1 VGAESLV
8 RAHADDQRSGDAA
21 ARENG
26 CEDERRDQPV
36 KFAGQPAATG
46 SRGAGTP
53 NPPPVYNRGRPTGGA
68 GGRSAT
74 DEVELIERAKQGNI
88 DAYGE
93 LVRRYQHDAR
103 RTAAAVA
110 GVGMADD
117 AAQEAFVRAFGF
129 LHRFRSGAPF
139 RPWLLA
145 VVANVARN
153 QTRSTQRWTRAARAP
168 GERGLPATN
177 APSAEDEAL
186 TRRRDGTVRA
196 ALDALPLRYRDV
208 VACRYLLDLSEAE
221 TAQVLGIARGTVKSR
236 LSRALDRLERELD
249 REVHHA

>member
-1 VGAESLV
+1 VNVVGQAPPEPRAPV
-8 RAHADDQRSGDAA
+8 RCRTGDAA
-21 ARENG
+21 A
-26 CEDERRDQPV
+26 
-36 KFAGQPAATG
+36 
-46 SRGAGTP
+46 S
-53 NPPPVYNRGRPTGGA
+53 GGN
-68 GGRSAT
+68 AT
-74 DEVELIERAKQGNI
+74 DDVELIERAKQGDV

-110 GVGMADD
+110 GVNVADD
-117 AAQEAFVRAFGF
+117 AAQEAFVRAFDY
-129 LHRFRSGAPF
+129 LHRFRPEAPF

-145 VVANVARN
+145 IVANVARN
-153 QTRSTQRWTRAARAP
+153 QSRTTSRWTRAARAS
-168 GERGLPATN
+168 GERGAPVIA

-186 TRRRDGTVRA
+186 TRRREGTVRA
-196 ALDALPLRYRDV
+196 ALDTLPLRYRDV

-236 LSRALDRLERELD
+236 LSRALDRLERQLD

>member
-1 VGAESLV
+1 MSSRNSDVAAGV
-8 RAHADDQRSGDAA
+8 QGD
-21 ARENG
+21 
-26 CEDERRDQPV
+26 
-36 KFAGQPAATG
+36 TG
-46 SRGAGTP
+46 P
-53 NPPPVYNRGRPTGGA
+53 A
-68 GGRSAT
+68 GGREGNAT
-74 DEVELIERAKQGNI
+74 DDVDLIERATQGDL

-110 GVGMADD
+110 GVDHADD

-129 LHRFRSGAPF
+129 LHRFRPGAPF

-153 QTRSTQRWTRAARAP
+153 QTRSSRRWTRAVRAP
-168 GERGLPATN
+168 GERGAIATTT
-177 APSAEDEAL
+177 PSAEDEAL
-186 TRRRDGTVRA
+186 GRRRDGTVRA
-196 ALDALPLRYRDV
+196 ALDSLPPRYREV
-208 VACRYLLDLSEAE
+208 VSCRYLLDLSEAE

-236 LSRALDRLERELD
+236 LSRALDRLERQLD

>member
-1 VGAESLV
+1 MYK
-8 RAHADDQRSGDAA
+8 GDAA
-21 ARENG
+21 PAGRREG
-26 CEDERRDQPV
+26 
-36 KFAGQPAATG
+36 
-46 SRGAGTP
+46 
-53 NPPPVYNRGRPTGGA
+53 
-68 GGRSAT
+68 SAT
-74 DEVELIERAKQGNI
+74 DDADLIERARQGDV

-110 GVGMADD
+110 GVGNADD

-129 LHRFRSGAPF
+129 LHRFRPGAPF

-153 QTRSTQRWTRAARAP
+153 HTRSSHRWTRAVRAP
-168 GERGLPATN
+168 SERGRITMTT
-177 APSAEDEAL
+177 PSAEDEAL

-196 ALDALPLRYRDV
+196 ALDALPGRYRDV
-208 VACRYLLDLSEAE
+208 VACRYLLDLSEEE

-236 LSRALDRLERELD
+236 LSRGLDRLERQLD

>member
-1 VGAESLV
+1 VNHGFGACRNLGPG
-8 RAHADDQRSGDAA
+8 SGV
-21 ARENG
+21 E
-26 CEDERRDQPV
+26 PV
-36 KFAGQPAATG
+36 T
-46 SRGAGTP
+46 
-53 NPPPVYNRGRPTGGA
+53 PPPSGRGT
-68 GGRSAT
+68 T
-74 DEVELIERAKQGNI
+74 DDVELIERAKQGDV

-110 GVGMADD
+110 GVNVADD
-117 AAQEAFVRAFGF
+117 AAQEAFVRAFDY
-129 LHRFRSGAPF
+129 LHRFRPEAPF

-145 VVANVARN
+145 IVANVARN
-153 QTRSTQRWTRAARAP
+153 QSRSTHRWTRATRAS
-168 GERGLPATN
+168 GERGAAATA

-186 TRRRDGTVRA
+186 ARRREGTVRA
-196 ALDALPLRYRDV
+196 ALDTLPLRYRDV

-236 LSRALDRLERELD
+236 LSRALDRLERQLD

>member
-1 VGAESLV
+1 MGRRHDDASLV
-8 RAHADDQRSGDAA
+8 QRARAGSADALKELFDRHFRAVWKAA
-21 ARENG
+21 YR
-26 CEDERRDQPV
+26 V
-36 KFAGQPAATG
+36 TG
-46 SRGAGTP
+46 SRA
-53 NPPPVYNRGRPTGGA
+53 
-68 GGRSAT
+68 
-74 DEVELIERAKQGNI
+74 L
-88 DAYGE
+88 
-93 LVRRYQHDAR
+93 
-103 RTAAAVA
+103 
-110 GVGMADD
+110 ADD

-153 QTRSTQRWTRAARAP
+153 QTRSSQRWTRAVRAP

-177 APSAEDEAL
+177 APSAEEEAL
-186 TRRRDGTVRA
+186 SRRRDGTVRA
-196 ALDALPLRYRDV
+196 ALDSLPLRYRDV

-236 LSRALDRLERELD
+236 LSRALDRLERQLD